1 MYRLSSEMPTDMK
14 MCVECKESQKDID
27 WKAQSCEHCDI
38 CGTDGVSKD
47 PRFQHGGW
55 CEVCQRKYE
64 LAEAEWYENNDSSNM
79 EDGATPWWDA
89 FEKMVNKID

>member
-1 MYRLSSEMPTDMK
+1 MPTDMK